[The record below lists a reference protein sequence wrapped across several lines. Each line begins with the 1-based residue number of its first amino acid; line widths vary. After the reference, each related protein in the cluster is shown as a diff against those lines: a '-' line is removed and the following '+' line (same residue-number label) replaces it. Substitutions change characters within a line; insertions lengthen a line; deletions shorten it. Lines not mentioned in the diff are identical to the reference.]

1 MCLLK
6 NSVIIEI
13 IKNTILINQELVN
26 KLNKRE
32 LKVTLLMIMGETS
45 GSISKKLMIKPN
57 IVLHIKNRY
66 KFIYTYFL
74 CFQGVS
80 LMVEN
85 KLKLYQT

>member
-26 KLNKRE
+26 KLTKRE
-32 LKVTLLMIMGETS
+32 FKVALLMIMGETS
-45 GSISKKLMIKPN
+45 GSIFKKLMINPN

-66 KFIYTYFL
+66 KFIYTYL
-74 CFQGVS
+74 
-80 LMVEN
+80 
-85 KLKLYQT
+85 